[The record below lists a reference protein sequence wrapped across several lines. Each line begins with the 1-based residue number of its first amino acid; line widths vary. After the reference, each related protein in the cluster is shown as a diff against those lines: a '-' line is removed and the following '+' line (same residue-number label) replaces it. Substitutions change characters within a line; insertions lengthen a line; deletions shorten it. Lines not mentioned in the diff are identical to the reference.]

1 MAETT
6 RTEGAI
12 DTQGTPR
19 PHPKRTSVEVS
30 WDDVFDGNLPESTAR
45 KAWREAV
52 AEVTEKAKA
61 TLPACTGRIDA
72 AVKLVLAGD
81 VELLDDGT
89 AKVASQSDGK
99 TTYYLVN
106 GECSCK
112 DFGRAP
118 EKFCK
123 HRLAYGI
130 AKRAQALATQ
140 NRKAA
145 LDDQPPATDGPTWVD
160 QAKQYPPRTAQ
171 AGSPSIPQQFIKSI
185 HGKEFV
191 QYAGLLTM
199 AHERGLVNLSAHFIS
214 VDSELALAEATAEFG
229 DGRTFME
236 CSDATPTN
244 VHSKVKPH
252 FARMALT
259 RAKARAL
266 RDALNIHIAAVEE
279 LEG

>member
-1 MAETT
+1 MVSA
-6 RTEGAI
+6 GS
-12 DTQGTPR
+12 DR
-19 PHPKRTSVEVS
+19 PSVEVS

-52 AEVTEKAKA
+52 TEVTENAKA
-61 TLPACTGRIDA
+61 TLPQCLGRIDA

-81 VELLDDGT
+81 VELLGDGT
-89 AKVASQSDGK
+89 AKVGSQSNGATD
-99 TTYYLVN
+99 YVVVN
-106 GECSCK
+106 GDCTCK
-112 DFGRAP
+112 DFARAP
-118 EKFCK
+118 DNFCK

-140 NRKAA
+140 NRNTA
-145 LDDQPPATDGPTWVD
+145 LDDQPPATDGPTWVN
-160 QAKQYPPRTAQ
+160 QAKQYPPRTAR
-171 AGSPSIPQQFIKSI
+171 AESPSIPPQFIKSI
-185 HGKEFV
+185 HGKDFV
-191 QYAGLLTM
+191 QYAGLLAM
-199 AHERGLVNLSAHFIS
+199 AHERGLVSLSAHFIS
-214 VDSELALAEATAEFG
+214 VDGELALAEATAEFE

-244 VHSKVKPH
+244 VHLKVKPH